1 MANAQTLAERQ
12 QNMKMQ
18 VKSLP
23 RPRLGRTEALNA
35 LGTCVATSRSCCYPV
50 KQGRSGLLARNR
62 VIASYAPCTRSSA
75 NSKQVITPVLASNP
89 FPTLR

>member
-23 RPRLGRTEALNA
+23 MPRDWA
-35 LGTCVATSRSCCYPV
+35 
-50 KQGRSGLLARNR
+50 
-62 VIASYAPCTRSSA
+62 AP
-75 NSKQVITPVLASNP
+75 KP
-89 FPTLR
+89 